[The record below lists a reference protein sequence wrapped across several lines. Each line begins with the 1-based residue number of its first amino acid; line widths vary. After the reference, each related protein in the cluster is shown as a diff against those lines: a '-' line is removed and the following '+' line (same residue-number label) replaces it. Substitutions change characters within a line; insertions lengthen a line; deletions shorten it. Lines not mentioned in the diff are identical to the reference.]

1 MGRRKSENKRQIG
14 TAYEQLAAAYLME
27 QGYEIVTLNYR
38 IRTGEIDIVAKDG
51 EYLCFVE
58 VKYRS
63 DDRAGSGL
71 CPVNIRKQRTI
82 IRVAQYYMMQHGLD
96 EWTPCRFDVVS
107 IDGEEIT
114 LIQNA
119 FQLC

>member
-1 MGRRKSENKRQIG
+1 MVRRKSENKRQIG

-38 IRTGEIDIVAKDG
+38 IRTGEIDIIAKDG

-58 VKYRS
+58 VKYRANGS
-63 DDRAGSGL
+63 LGSGL
-71 CPVNIRKQRTI
+71 QAVDVRKQRTI
-82 IRVAQYYMMQHGLD
+82 IRVARYYMMQHGLD

-107 IDGEEIT
+107 IDGKEIT

-119 FQLC
+119 FQVC

>member
-1 MGRRKSENKRQIG
+1 MVRRKSENKRQIG

-38 IRTGEIDIVAKDG
+38 IRTGEIDIIAKDG

-71 CPVNIRKQRTI
+71 YAVDIRKQRNI
-82 IRVAQYYMMQHGLD
+82 IRVAQYYMMQYGLD

-119 FQLC
+119 FQVC

>member
-1 MGRRKSENKRQIG
+1 MQSRVNKRALG
-14 TAYEQLAAAYLME
+14 SEKERAAAVFLE
-27 QGYEIVTLNYR
+27 QQGYRILQMNYR
-38 IRTGEIDIVAKDG
+38 CRIGEVDLVARHG
-51 EYLCFVE
+51 EYLVFVE

-63 DDRAGSGL
+63 DDRAVSGL
-71 CPVNIRKQRTI
+71 CAVDVRKQRTI

-119 FQLC
+119 FQVC

>member
-1 MGRRKSENKRQIG
+1 MNKRQVG
-14 TAYEQLAAAYLME
+14 TQYESMAVQYLTE
-27 QGYEIVTLNYR
+27 AGYHILERNFR
-38 IRTGEIDIVAKDG
+38 CRTGEIDIIAKDG
-51 EYLCFVE
+51 EYHCFVE
-58 VKYRS
+58 VKYRANGS
-63 DDRAGSGL
+63 FGSGL
-71 CPVNIRKQRTI
+71 QAVDVRKQRTI

-119 FQLC
+119 FQVC

>member
-1 MGRRKSENKRQIG
+1 MAKRVNQNKRQIG
-14 TAYEQLAAAYLME
+14 TAYEQLAVNYLKE
-27 QGYEIVTLNYR
+27 QEYEIVTCNYR
-38 IRTGEIDIVAKDG
+38 NRTGEIDIIAKDG

-71 CPVNIRKQRTI
+71 YAVDIRKQRNI

-107 IDGEEIT
+107 IDGEDIT
-114 LIQNA
+114 LLQNA
-119 FQLC
+119 FQVC

>member
-1 MGRRKSENKRQIG
+1 MVRRKSENKRQIR

-71 CPVNIRKQRTI
+71 CAVNIRKQTTI